1 MNLKEQVKK
10 EVEDFIFNLKLKNST
25 SITKISMYEN
35 MVKSFNNVM
44 SDDQK
49 SSNENFQNLARELE
63 SLRSMNE
70 ENFKIIDDL
79 NNRLKD
85 FNGLHALKEN
95 EIQLKI
101 VEKKALLRFKKS
113 KLLESQNE
121 FDEISR
127 RIEEFSEKKTV
138 LVAEEDRLKKEIAE
152 HFDSYRKKII
162 ESNIDNLKKAI
173 DEYGFESELN
183 QDINIY
189 ENREYIESEE
199 YSQASPGMRNY
210 LNRIFNYKVFLSKK
224 LKSFNLNI
232 DFNEFK
238 DKLYRIDAA
247 LVDLNK
253 RIAETDLEIETAGE
267 NMGKK
272 AELEK
277 EIAEIEK
284 EIESFPEVLNN
295 DGELLDKADSL
306 RKHIKE
312 IEK

>member
-10 EVEDFIFNLKLKNST
+10 EVEDFIFNLKLKNSN

-35 MVKSFNNVM
+35 MVKSFNDVM

-63 SLRSMNE
+63 SLRNTNE
-70 ENFKIIDDL
+70 GNFKIIDDL

-85 FNGLHALKEN
+85 FNGLYALKEN
-95 EIQLKI
+95 EVQLKI

-121 FDEISR
+121 FDETSR
-127 RIEEFSEKKTV
+127 RIEEFTEKKTV

-152 HFDSYRKKII
+152 HFDSYRKKIVD
-162 ESNIDNLKKAI
+162 SNIDDLKKAI
-173 DEYGFESELN
+173 NEYAFKSELS

-199 YSQASPGMRNY
+199 YSQASPDMRNY
-210 LNRIFNYKVFLSKK
+210 LNRIFNYKVFLSEK
-224 LKSFNLNI
+224 LKAFNLNI

-253 RIAETDLEIETAGE
+253 RIAETDLKIETAGK
-267 NMGKK
+267 NISKR

-277 EIAEIEK
+277 EISEIEK

-295 DGELLDKADSL
+295 DRELLDKADSI
-306 RKHIKE
+306 RQHIR
-312 IEK
+312 

>member
-10 EVEDFIFNLKLKNST
+10 EVEDFIFNLKLKNSN

-35 MVKSFNNVM
+35 MVKSFNDVM

-63 SLRSMNE
+63 SLRNTNE
-70 ENFKIIDDL
+70 GNFKIIDDL

-85 FNGLHALKEN
+85 FNGLYALKEN
-95 EIQLKI
+95 EVQLKI

-121 FDEISR
+121 FDETSR
-127 RIEEFSEKKTV
+127 RIEEFTEKKTV

-152 HFDSYRKKII
+152 HFDFYRKKIVD
-162 ESNIDNLKKAI
+162 SNIDDLKKAI
-173 DEYGFESELN
+173 NEYAFKSELS

-199 YSQASPGMRNY
+199 YSQASPDMRNY
-210 LNRIFNYKVFLSKK
+210 LNRIFNYKVFLSEK
-224 LKSFNLNI
+224 LKAFNLNI

-253 RIAETDLEIETAGE
+253 RIAETDLKIETAGK
-267 NMGKK
+267 NISKR

-277 EIAEIEK
+277 EISEIEK

-295 DGELLDKADSL
+295 DRELLDKADSI
-306 RKHIKE
+306 RQHIR
-312 IEK
+312 

>member
-10 EVEDFIFNLKLKNST
+10 EVEDFIFNLKLKNSN

-35 MVKSFNNVM
+35 MVKSFNDVM

-63 SLRSMNE
+63 SLRNTNE
-70 ENFKIIDDL
+70 GNFKIIDDL

-85 FNGLHALKEN
+85 FNGLYALKEN
-95 EIQLKI
+95 EVQLKI

-121 FDEISR
+121 FDETSR
-127 RIEEFSEKKTV
+127 RIEEFTEKKTV

-152 HFDSYRKKII
+152 HFDSYRKKIVD
-162 ESNIDNLKKAI
+162 SNIDDLKKAI
-173 DEYGFESELN
+173 NEYAFKSELS

-199 YSQASPGMRNY
+199 YSQASPDMRNY
-210 LNRIFNYKVFLSKK
+210 LNRIFNYKVFLSEK
-224 LKSFNLNI
+224 LKAFNLNI

-253 RIAETDLEIETAGE
+253 RIAETDLKIETAGK
-267 NMGKK
+267 NISKR

-277 EIAEIEK
+277 EISEIEK
-284 EIESFPEVLNN
+284 EIESFPEALNN
-295 DGELLDKADSL
+295 DRELLDKADSI
-306 RKHIKE
+306 RQHIR
-312 IEK
+312 

>member
-10 EVEDFIFNLKLKNST
+10 EVEDFIFNLKLKNSN

-35 MVKSFNNVM
+35 MVKSFNDVM

-63 SLRSMNE
+63 SLRNTNE
-70 ENFKIIDDL
+70 GNFKIIDDL

-85 FNGLHALKEN
+85 FNGLYALKEN
-95 EIQLKI
+95 EVQLKI

-121 FDEISR
+121 FDETSR
-127 RIEEFSEKKTV
+127 RIEEFTEKKTV

-152 HFDSYRKKII
+152 HFDSYRKKIVD
-162 ESNIDNLKKAI
+162 SNIDNLKKAI
-173 DEYGFESELN
+173 NEYVFKSELS

-199 YSQASPGMRNY
+199 YSQASPDMRNY
-210 LNRIFNYKVFLSKK
+210 LNRIFNYKVFLSEK
-224 LKSFNLNI
+224 LKAFNLNI

-253 RIAETDLEIETAGE
+253 RIAETDLKIETAGK
-267 NMGKK
+267 NISKR

-277 EIAEIEK
+277 EISEIEK

-295 DGELLDKADSL
+295 DRELLDKADSI
-306 RKHIKE
+306 RQHIR
-312 IEK
+312 